1 MALDWN
7 KPIGKPKNPADQ
19 ASKGAVSA
27 EKDTINLMVRSN
39 REIDARKA
47 VPLAVILVV
56 VVALF
61 AKFAVFDPLS
71 QVSQKQTELSQQ
83 QSAVAAAESK
93 LTGYDDLK
101 AQYDSYLGTSSTSSS
116 VSAEQVMSLI
126 DARVASRAQVS
137 SLSFDSGKVSIV
149 LDEVSLDT
157 VGDIATSLGQDDI
170 VSNVTVSTASAQ
182 TSTTNVTAT
191 LVVTLVGSTDA
202 TTATTSAAT
211 TTTK

>member
-1 MALDWN
+1 
-7 KPIGKPKNPADQ
+7 
-19 ASKGAVSA
+19 
-27 EKDTINLMVRSN
+27 MVA
-39 REIDARKA
+39 I
-47 VPLAVILVV
+47 
-56 VVALF
+56 ALF

-71 QVSQKQTELSQQ
+71 QVSQKQAELSQQ

-116 VSAEQVMSLI
+116 VSAEQVMALI

-137 SLSFDSGKVSIV
+137 SLSFDSGKVTIV

-170 VSNVTVSTASAQ
+170 VSSVAVSTASAQ

-191 LVVTLVGSTDA
+191 LVVTLVGGTDA
-202 TTATTSAAT
+202 TTAT
-211 TTTK
+211 K

>member
-7 KPIGKPKNPADQ
+7 KPIGKPKDPADR
-19 ASKGAVSA
+19 ASKEAVSA
-27 EKDTINLMVRSN
+27 EKDTINLMVKSEH
-39 REIDARKA
+39 EIDARKA
-47 VPLAVILVV
+47 APLAVILVV
-56 VVALF
+56 AIALF

-71 QVSQKQTELSQQ
+71 QVSQKQAELSQQ

-116 VSAEQVMSLI
+116 VSAEQVMALI

-137 SLSFDSGKVSIV
+137 SLSFDSGKVTIV

-170 VSNVTVSTASAQ
+170 VSSVAVSTASAQ

-191 LVVTLVGSTDA
+191 LVVTLVGGTDA
-202 TTATTSAAT
+202 TTATTSSAT